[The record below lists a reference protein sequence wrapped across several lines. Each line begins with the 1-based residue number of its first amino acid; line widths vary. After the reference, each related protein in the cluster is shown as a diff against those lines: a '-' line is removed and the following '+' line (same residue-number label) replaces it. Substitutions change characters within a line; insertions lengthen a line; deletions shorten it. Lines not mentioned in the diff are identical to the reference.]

1 MSDANVA
8 PAVRIFLPTTPT
20 KPNDYNSKITA
31 NQFENFKTQVAQVQ
45 RELRGE
51 LAYSVFSDTPEFL
64 DTLFNISSRVIDN
77 IYTRAC
83 SAKPPRY
90 SRRGKYWTNIPIT
103 TEQEDLLYEPFV
115 DIANFITDC
124 CHGPKLPIRWI
135 SDPNRSPIP
144 LDSKSANMRPDIVAT
159 VNFPDTTS
167 SPSLRSRKRKQVDN
181 PRPPWN
187 RIHVPMEVKKSSADG
202 PALLQLLQYQRQVFH
217 ESVDRRF
224 VFGLALAQKNLY
236 VYIADRSGVLGA
248 EVFDIHQ
255 EPKKLI
261 RVIAGICMLPPS
273 SLGWDTSLLALERRD
288 IFASPELLR
297 SEAKLSYEF
306 IYAESP
312 SPRYW
317 TIKMP
322 KPQTDDPCK
331 MHSNMSETF
340 VLWKSISLVRGEII
354 RGRATRIWKAWHEKD
369 MHLPEEDREVYIV
382 KDTWRDDR
390 RDLEGALYAQ
400 IGHCEGVAEMYSYCV
415 VTVDEEQDTTETLIR
430 RQLRTQGK
438 PRVIDAK
445 QAVAQKETEV
455 PRSSPDEERYG
466 VTQYTMFL
474 DYLPEEL
481 PPGVTLEDVLPR
493 GRTHSRLVMK
503 TYGWPV
509 KYAKSVL
516 ETVEVFRDAIIGH
529 RNSVQKGVLHRDIS
543 LGNILITGKSERG
556 HRGVLIDY
564 DNAIPEEHVTLAD
577 DPATGTHPFMS
588 PEILGGR
595 RIIPRPGTRGHDS
608 SQEPEVPK
616 HSFIHDL
623 ESFFWCLV
631 WLCMSRDGPERRRTE
646 LFRGDNQPKNKALRR
661 FFANL
666 FEGLDDL
673 LVATKVNIFRCQPDF
688 SEMVLNNVTDYYRP
702 LVPLLSDF
710 YQILL
715 DAYTDER
722 QKLDMDIYNKVIAA
736 FESIEEQLND
746 QPIDVTEEYCRLRE
760 KEEERR
766 RQDCYGHWDHYSPKV
781 GESAQDPA
789 SSSPDVPSSPIPAR
803 KRARLEAPSE
813 HSDRDDQPSNRGSST
828 SRGRRRA
835 RGRASTP
842 GQGRASNRDQT
853 SSTGNRRQSA
863 TGGRSSHSGQPSR
876 GTQPSSRGGSRSG
889 KRGRR

>member
-1 MSDANVA
+1 MSSVRAIAN
-8 PAVRIFLPTTPT
+8 TS
-20 KPNDYNSKITA
+20 NHDNSKVTA
-31 NQFENFKTQVAQVQ
+31 NQLDFENPKAQIAQVE

-51 LAYSVFSDTPEFL
+51 LAHSVFSDTPEFL
-64 DTLFNISSRVIDN
+64 DTLFNIPSRVVN
-77 IYTRAC
+77 TIYERAC
-83 SAKPPRY
+83 SVKPCRH
-90 SRRGKYWTNIPIT
+90 SRRGKHWTDILRT
-103 TEQEDLLYEPFV
+103 ADREALLYEPFV
-115 DIANFITDC
+115 NIANFVMDC
-124 CHGPKLPIRWI
+124 CREPKLPIRWV
-135 SDPNRSPIP
+135 SNPTRSPTF
-144 LDSKSANMRPDIVAT
+144 LDSKATDTRPDIMAT
-159 VNFPDTTS
+159 VNFPKTTS
-167 SPSLRSRKRKQVDN
+167 SLNFRSRKRRKVDD

-187 RIHVPMEVKKSSADG
+187 RIHFS
-202 PALLQLLQYQRQVFH
+202 
-217 ESVDRRF
+217 
-224 VFGLALAQKNLY
+224 
-236 VYIADRSGVLGA
+236 
-248 EVFDIHQ
+248 
-255 EPKKLI
+255 
-261 RVIAGICMLPPS
+261 
-273 SLGWDTSLLALERRD
+273 
-288 IFASPELLR
+288 SPELLR

-306 IYAESP
+306 MYTDSP
-312 SPRYW
+312 APRYW

-322 KPQTDDPCK
+322 KPRIDDPCK
-331 MHSNMSETF
+331 MNSNIFETF
-340 VLWKSISLVRGEII
+340 VVWKSISLVRGEVI
-354 RGRATRIWKAWHEKD
+354 RGRSTRIWRAWHEKD

-400 IGHCEGVAEMYSYCV
+400 IGHCEGVAEMYSSCV

-445 QAVAQKETEV
+445 QAVPQDEKAV
-455 PRSSPDEERYG
+455 PRSSPDGERYG
-466 VTQYTMFL
+466 ITQYTMFL

-564 DNAIPEEHVTLAD
+564 NNAIPEEHVTLAD

-588 PEILGGR
+588 PEILGGQP
-595 RIIPRPGTRGHDS
+595 IITQLGTRGHDG

-631 WLCMSRDGPERRRTE
+631 WLCMSRDGPARSRTE

-661 FFANL
+661 VFANL
-666 FEGLDDL
+666 FEGPDDL
-673 LVATKVNIFRCQPDF
+673 LVATKVIVFLCEPKF
-688 SEMVLNNVTDYYRP
+688 SQMILNNVTDYYRP

-766 RQDCYGHWDHYSPKV
+766 RQDCYGHCDHHSPKA

-835 RGRASTP
+835 RGCASTR

-853 SSTGNRRQSA
+853 SSTGNCRQSA
-863 TGGRSSHSGQPSR
+863 TGGQSSHSGQPSR